1 MDQETS
7 NQPSPKKVEQQF
19 FSSLIQS
26 DHTALDRV
34 LTDDFL
40 LIDVMRGAE
49 IDKASLL
56 QVIQSGQLKFET
68 IEPSEVRLR
77 LYADA
82 AIITGRT
89 HMYGR
94 FGDVPFTAH
103 SRYTHVYV
111 QQKSAWRLASA
122 QGTPIEPDV

>member
-7 NQPSPKKVEQQF
+7 NQPSPKEVEQQF

-34 LTDDFL
+34 LTDDFV

-77 LYADA
+77 LYGDA
-82 AIITGRT
+82 AITTGRT